1 MDVDCPICFNCPTNE
16 KILPC
21 KHSFCENCLDEWK
34 KGTCP
39 TCRQRF
45 RPDDEQSVL
54 EEYIDIRIGWLD
66 NLLTNTVTR
75 SFNLVKSTLECKMK
89 RYAVNN
95 DTIES
100 DQIMNFIFDKMKNK
114 IALLFCR
121 IVNGREAIREL
132 KSITLVR
139 TKSHNVYVEFMVAL
153 NVILTEGENELDRH
167 LNNLFNSTAEEKKR
181 LKDERTQ
188 EMYKRNDV
196 PVYILDLD
204 RL

>member
-1 MDVDCPICFNCPTNE
+1 MDANCPICFNIPVTE

-21 KHSFCENCLDEWK
+21 NHSFCDTCMDNWK

-45 RPDDEQSVL
+45 RPDDEQSIL
-54 EEYIDIRIGWLD
+54 DEYIDIRIAWLD

-75 SFNLVKSTLECKMK
+75 SFTLVKSTLECKMK

-95 DTIES
+95 ENTETDE
-100 DQIMNFIFDKMKNK
+100 IMNFIFEKMKNK

-121 IVNGREAIREL
+121 IVNGRETIKEL

-139 TKSHNVYVEFMVAL
+139 TKTHNVYLEFIAAM
-153 NVILTEGENELDRH
+153 NVILTEGENELDKH
-167 LNNLFNSTAEEKKR
+167 LNYQFNSSAEEK
-181 LKDERTQ
+181 LKLKEQRARETN
-188 EMYKRNDV
+188 EKSGV
-196 PVYILDLD
+196 AVYVLDLNV
-204 RL
+204 